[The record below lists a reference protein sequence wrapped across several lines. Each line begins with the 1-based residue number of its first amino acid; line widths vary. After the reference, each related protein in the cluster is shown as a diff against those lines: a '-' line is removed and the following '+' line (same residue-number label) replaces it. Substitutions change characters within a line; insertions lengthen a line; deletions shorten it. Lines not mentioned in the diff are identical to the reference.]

1 MPKQFRDL
9 REQLLHAGVAPR
21 HVRRYLREL
30 TEHFADLRTEEMD
43 AGRSVEDAEAAAVAR
58 LGSADSL
65 AKAMIEQRQF
75 QSWCARAPWAMF
87 SFAPVLLLTAAWSTA
102 LFILWSGWQ
111 IFLPGAETPFGTG
124 HFRLFD
130 PANVYFQ
137 LGKAIYFFAPLL
149 VGWGIGII
157 AGRQRLKAIWPAV
170 GLLLIALIGG
180 ASGVQAG
187 RTAVP
192 GGLGHIRMSFT
203 LAPSAQG
210 GHPYGL
216 VHAAILF
223 TITALPYLIW
233 KLQQAYSRS
242 A

>member
-1 MPKQFRDL
+1 MPRQFRDL
-9 REQLLHAGVAPR
+9 REQLLHAAVAPR
-21 HVRRYLREL
+21 QVRRYLREL
-30 TEHFADLRTEEMD
+30 TEHFADLRTEQMN

-58 LGSADSL
+58 LGSMEDL
-65 AKAMIEQRQF
+65 AKAMIDQRQL
-75 QSWCARAPWAMF
+75 QSWFARAPWAMF
-87 SFAPVLLLTAAWSTA
+87 GVAPILALAAAWGVA
-102 LFILWSGWQ
+102 LFILWSGWN
-111 IFLPGAETPFGTG
+111 IFLPGAMTPLGPREYGF
-124 HFRLFD
+124 
-130 PANVYFQ
+130 ANLYFQ
-137 LGKAIYFFAPLL
+137 FGKAIYFFAPPL

-170 GLLLIALIGG
+170 GFLLIALIGG

-203 LAPSAQG
+203 LAPSAQE